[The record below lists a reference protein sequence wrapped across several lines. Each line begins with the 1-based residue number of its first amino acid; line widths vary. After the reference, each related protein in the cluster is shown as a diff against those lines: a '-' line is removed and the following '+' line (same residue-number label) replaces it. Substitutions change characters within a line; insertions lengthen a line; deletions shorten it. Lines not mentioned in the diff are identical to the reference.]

1 MYCILIVLF
10 ILTNGLLSTTDIQ
23 PCLSRSLEQIF
34 LDYTEQKFDCSSL
47 PSQIQTTLALHFTFC
62 HLNSTGINS
71 NTICSLTL
79 SNNNNDINECLQN
92 ITKNSFAYLT
102 YTNFIPHIQSICY
115 AIETQQWHNQAQD
128 QLASNS
134 ELLVIGLLQL
144 LDGCP
149 PENVQLRKDIIVA
162 ARHFLSS
169 DLRTLFVPHVKRF
182 FDENLL
188 LSIGYTA
195 RETLKPLAYN
205 TFGDFFNHIRT
216 NLSIEDL
223 QSVLYMYSKMIHD
236 SSLPPS
242 IQVMS
247 LKFLTNIAE
256 SIRQKGTEK
265 SRDLLI
271 RIVEILI
278 FKCKSLAKQCTHL
291 SNSSNEKSTTPTIP
305 LVPEVDVTTSTINEL
320 VQNMNDITNREKELQ
335 RQQLSQVE
343 NEAKNLLIEQDR
355 MQTSLDQALIVNQH
369 SVDDALN
376 VDRFLQVAQS
386 DVEELQGH
394 LYVKDKAQ
402 IELIQQILETLF
414 NIQTSLFVD
423 AFGLSSYVFYAASL
437 IGIYLLTIPERTNAS
452 KFWLILLWLSLIG
465 IERYTLFFSSYS
477 HVDLYNALW
486 RLRQLWF
493 FISCLTITYH
503 AVNYRNY
510 HKENQK
516 LIDEIDRKH
525 KQLEITA
532 RKCLH
537 VLNQLET
544 IDDSISDDPMN
555 YSSENNDISTSSTL
569 TDDEGK

>member
-34 LDYTEQKFDCSSL
+34 LDYNEQKFDCSSL

-71 NTICSLTL
+71 NSICSLTF
-79 SNNNNDINECLQN
+79 SNNNNDLNECLQN

-115 AIETQQWHNQAQD
+115 AIETQQWHNQARD
-128 QLASNS
+128 TISQLNIHSN
-134 ELLVIGLLQL
+134 
-144 LDGCP
+144 
-149 PENVQLRKDIIVA
+149 
-162 ARHFLSS
+162 
-169 DLRTLFVPHVKRF
+169 
-182 FDENLL
+182 
-188 LSIGYTA
+188 
-195 RETLKPLAYN
+195 
-205 TFGDFFNHIRT
+205 
-216 NLSIEDL
+216 
-223 QSVLYMYSKMIHD
+223 
-236 SSLPPS
+236 
-242 IQVMS
+242 
-247 LKFLTNIAE
+247 
-256 SIRQKGTEK
+256 
-265 SRDLLI
+265 
-271 RIVEILI
+271 
-278 FKCKSLAKQCTHL
+278 
-291 SNSSNEKSTTPTIP
+291 
-305 LVPEVDVTTSTINEL
+305 
-320 VQNMNDITNREKELQ
+320 
-335 RQQLSQVE
+335 QVE

-569 TDDEGK
+569 TDDEEK